1 MLYSEIFRSIQGEG
15 HYTGVP
21 TAWIRFFGCNL
32 ECSGF
37 GQENPKDPS
46 TYVLPYEK
54 IDTTNITSVEELPVF
69 KYGCDSSYSWSKKF
83 AKIQKKGTPEEVA
96 EKIKRHSEALG
107 GISRFTFQ
115 IDNPGLKN
123 NDLNDSYELIG
134 KKVIPLV
141 NRI

>member
-21 TAWIRFFGCNL
+21 TAWLRFFGCNL
-32 ECSGF
+32 QCNGF

-46 TYVLPYEK
+46 TYKLPYEQ
-54 IDTTNITSVEELPVF
+54 IDVTNITSVEELPVF

-96 EKIKRHSEALG
+96 EK
-107 GISRFTFQ
+107 
-115 IDNPGLKN
+115 
-123 NDLNDSYELIG
+123 LNSF
-134 KKVIPLV
+134 K
-141 NRI
+141 